1 MKLIFIY
8 TNLFLATYYKI
19 ASRKVVG
26 NPFSPIYISNLA
38 SSEEGKKEKEQTD
51 HLKVNNDVTLF

>member
-38 SSEEGKKEKEQTD
+38 SSGKEGGREKGKRT
-51 HLKVNNDVTLF
+51 N

>member
-8 TNLFLATYYKI
+8 IRLFLATYNKI

-26 NPFSPIYISNLA
+26 NLFSPIYMSNLVN
-38 SSEEGKKEKEQTD
+38 SGKEGGREKRKRTNCPFES
-51 HLKVNNDVTLF
+51 